1 MKENNLGIT
10 IVLFLIILLAI
21 VAIVFFN
28 RDENNNPTTIKPY
41 SEENMWYDLSQ
52 SNSNKEKTQPICLAS
67 FTTNITY
74 SNENRIHNIKT
85 VCEYLNNH
93 VIKSGETFSFNDVLG
108 PFNEEQ
114 GYVESTGF
122 DSEGE
127 VIKIIGGGICQVSST
142 LYNTA
147 LIANLQIVER
157 HEHSAPVDYVPKGK
171 DATVCYSE
179 VDLKFKNT
187 TKKDITVKSF
197 CDGKTVKV
205 ELYEE
210 NIEKNSP

>member
-1 MKENNLGIT
+1 MVKEMKENNLGIT

-21 VAIVFFN
+21 VALVFFN
-28 RDENNNPTTIKPY
+28 RDESNTPTNITPY
-41 SEENMWYDLSQ
+41 SEENRSYDLSQ
-52 SNSNKEKTQPICLAS
+52 SNNKEKTEPICLAS
-67 FTTNITY
+67 FTTSITH

-93 VIKSGETFSFNDVLG
+93 VIKSGEIFSFNDVLG

-122 DSEGE
+122 DSKGE
-127 VIKIIGGGICQVSST
+127 IIKIIGGGICQVSST

-147 LIANLQIVER
+147 LIANLEIVER

-187 TKKDITVKSF
+187 TKKDITVKSY
-197 CDGKTVKV
+197 CDGDTVKV

-210 NIEKNSP
+210 NI